1 MASKSLVRRM
11 LAGVAALMI
20 VAACS
25 GSSEPSG
32 SLLYS
37 ATRSWSNGMVERV
50 EVYSDGKTIMTHG
63 DYDERVTLPDDQMS
77 ELTAAAALGVDA
89 GSSSDDPILG
99 VTIGTDAEVR
109 PAALTPG
116 SIAALLNTLLDS
128 HTLHE

>member
-1 MASKSLVRRM
+1 M

-25 GSSEPSG
+25 SPEPSG

-50 EVYSDGKTIMTHG
+50 EVYSDGKTIMSHG

-77 ELTAAAALGVDA
+77 ELAAAAALGVDA
-89 GSSSDDPILG
+89 GSNSDDPILG